1 MDATVGRPPVA
12 RAGKRTSIRGVTLP
26 LIAPAVV
33 LLLVW
38 SLIPLAMTLYYS
50 VLHYNLID
58 PTQHGFAG
66 LDNYW
71 YLITDPDFV
80 TSLVNTLILVG
91 GVLVITVG
99 LGTLLAVLYD
109 QEFPGR
115 NIARLLVIAPFFVM
129 PTVSALVWKN
139 LMLHPIY
146 GVVSA
151 LLRAVGLQPID
162 WFGQAPLLTLVVV
175 VSWEW
180 LPFALLILLTAVQS
194 LDHEQREAARMDG
207 AGSLAQFR
215 FIIVPHLRR
224 AIGVVIMMETIFLLT
239 IFAEIA
245 VTTSGGPGVETTNL
259 AFLIY
264 RNALQQFDIGSGSAG
279 GVVAIILANIV
290 AFFLVRSAARN
301 LET

>member
-1 MDATVGRPPVA
+1 MDATVGLPAVRKN
-12 RAGKRTSIRGVTLP
+12 KRTSIRGVTLP

-33 LLLVW
+33 LLLIW
-38 SLIPLAMTLYYS
+38 SLVPLVMTLWDS
-50 VLHYNLID
+50 LLHYNLLD

-71 YLITDPDFV
+71 YLITDPDFL
-80 TSLVNTLILVG
+80 TSLLNTLILVG

-109 QEFPGR
+109 QEFFGR

-151 LLRAVGLQPID
+151 LLRAVGLAPID
-162 WFGQAPLLTLVVV
+162 WFGQLPLLTLVII

-207 AGSLAQFR
+207 AGAFATFR

-245 VTTSGGPGVETTNL
+245 VTTSGGPGVATTIL
-259 AFLIY
+259 DFLIY
-264 RNALQQFDIGSGSAG
+264 RYALQLFDVGSGSAG
-279 GVVAIILANIV
+279 GVIAIILANIV